1 MAITYAWRID
11 SELFAY
17 IVPPASKTDE
27 QGYGYISKTPL
38 IGEDLL
44 SVKNQAEWE
53 FGPDTVDGSI
63 NYLRAFNEMVGKL
76 KGGPWYMDNI
86 DLLSADIYY
95 NVDASECADL
105 RGVGIKGIRY
115 IGAATEVDSNGKP
128 IAFSPNV
135 PLTITNDDGVVIP
148 NPMIGGKFSVY
159 GIYMEDQYDNDGN
172 IKTNVSPENLF
183 LVYNG
188 ANGLQGE
195 GGENIYDSLEEY
207 VDERIDS
214 VDEQITE
221 INNTIDQLEDKIE
234 LVSDFATFENVI
246 YTLQA
251 LQATISGLTSANE
264 ELLERVEEL
273 EDELEAI
280 KNPDVGDGGNTS
292 EGSNVTVGEYDP
304 NVDVYLVGIDESNTL
319 YKIDRAKVD
328 NYDIV
333 INGDIYAKAQ
343 YKGEKLSIQ

>member
-17 IVPPASKTDE
+17 IVPPESKTDE
-27 QGYGYISKTPL
+27 QGYGYISETPL

-76 KGGPWYMDNI
+76 KGDPWYLDNI
-86 DLLSADIYY
+86 DLLSADVYY

-115 IGAATEVDSNGKP
+115 IGAATEVDGNGKP

-135 PLTITNDDGVVIP
+135 PLTITNEDGIVIP

-159 GIYMEDQYDNDGN
+159 GIYMEDQYDKDGN

-188 ANGLQGE
+188 ANGAQGE
-195 GGENIYDSLEEY
+195 GGENIYDSLETY
-207 VDERIDS
+207 VNERIAD
-214 VDEQITE
+214 VQDEIIG
-221 INNTIDQLEDKIE
+221 INEDIIDLNNKIE

-264 ELLERVEEL
+264 ELFERIEEL
-273 EDELEAI
+273 ENELEAI
-280 KNPDVGDGGNTS
+280 KDSDVGDGGNTS
-292 EGSNVTVGEYDP
+292 EGSNVTVGEYNP

-328 NYDIV
+328 NFDIV

-343 YKGEKLSIQ
+343 YKGEKKSKQ

>member
-17 IVPPASKTDE
+17 IVPPESKTDE

-53 FGPDTVDGSI
+53 FGPDTDDGSI

-76 KGGPWYMDNI
+76 KGDPWYLDNI
-86 DLLSADIYY
+86 DLLSADVYY

-128 IAFSPNV
+128 ISFSPNV
-135 PLTITNDDGVVIP
+135 PLTIANSDGVEIP

-159 GIYMEDQYDNDGN
+159 GIYMEDQYDKDGN
-172 IKTNVSPENLF
+172 IKADVSPENMF

-195 GGENIYDSLEEY
+195 GGEDISTSLEEY
-207 VDERIDS
+207 VNNQINAVSELILANTNAITTLEGQI
-214 VDEQITE
+214 EQ
-221 INNTIDQLEDKIE
+221 
-234 LVSDFATFENVI
+234 VSDFATFQTVI
-246 YTLQA
+246 NTMQT

-264 ELLERVEEL
+264 ELFERIEEL
-273 EDELEAI
+273 ENELEGI

-292 EGSNVTVGEYDP
+292 GGSNVTVGEYNP

-319 YKIDRAKVD
+319 YKIERAKVD
-328 NYDIV
+328 DYDIV
-333 INGDIYAKAQ
+333 INGDIYASAQ
-343 YKGEKLSIQ
+343 YKGTKISKP